1 MQSYDCNKIYLA
13 RPKTKF
19 KLLFPI
25 SFTRRK
31 NLFETSSTFTASST
45 SITFTM
51 SITFTTS
58 ITLTTS
64 KTFTTSLTKGSQSCL
79 MALNACFTFTLL
91 FMEMAFP
98 ANPVFFFILVYPVT
112 NSSTVIAPSPSLSRV
127 LTEIFCLIKSRL

>member
-45 SITFTM
+45 SITL
-51 SITFTTS
+51 TTS
-58 ITLTTS
+58 I
-64 KTFTTSLTKGSQSCL
+64 TFTTSLTKGSQSCL

-127 LTEIFCLIKSRL
+127 LTEFFCLIKSRL